1 MALEGGKR
9 YIDAILPG
17 EQFRGGDDPKATGGD
32 TPIVRLDKNKTVAG
46 GDTGGDPNTGQA
58 AVAAAGTTHN
68 LGSLN
73 GVFYTD
79 ATTSKP
85 TFQNYLQGSNTASDI
100 VAFITDDPNQI
111 YEVRSNNSGASA
123 QTDVGNT
130 AEISYSAGAS
140 PNYVSRTTLDDST
153 LATATQQLKIV
164 GVSRDADNDDLTSA
178 NVVWRVVINEH
189 FFGATTG
196 I

>member
-1 MALEGGKR
+1 MANSSS
-9 YIDAILPG
+9 
-17 EQFRGGDDPKATGGD
+17 TGFGLK
-32 TPIVRLDKNKTVAG
+32 PIKKVGQNYDAG
-46 GDTGGDPNTGQA
+46 GLGEYPVAASATAIYNQDLVAMANTGTA

-85 TFQNYLQGSNTASDI
+85 TFQNYLQGSNAATDI

-130 AEISYSAGAS
+130 AEISYSAGAT
-140 PNYVSRTTLDDST
+140 PNYISRTTLDDST

-164 GVSRDADNDDLTSA
+164 GVSRDPENSDLSSA

-196 I
+196 V

>member
-1 MALEGGKR
+1 MANSSSVGFGLKPLKKVGQNRDSGGLGE
-9 YIDAILPG
+9 YPVAASATAIYN
-17 EQFRGGDDPKATGGD
+17 QDM
-32 TPIVRLDKNKTVAG
+32 VAMANSG
-46 GDTGGDPNTGQA
+46 TA
-58 AVAAAGTTHN
+58 AVAAAATTHN

-85 TFQNYLQGSNTASDI
+85 TFQNYLAGSNTATDI
-100 VAFITDDPNQI
+100 VAFVTDDPNQV
-111 YEVRSNNSGASA
+111 YEIRSNNSGASA

-130 AEISYSAGAS
+130 AEISYLAGAT
-140 PNYVSRTTLDDST
+140 PNYISKTTLDDST
-153 LATATQQLKIV
+153 LGTTSQQLKIV
-164 GVSRDADNDDLTSA
+164 GVSRDIDNDDLTSA

-189 FFGATTG
+189 FFNTSTG

>member
-1 MALEGGKR
+1 MANSSS
-9 YIDAILPG
+9 
-17 EQFRGGDDPKATGGD
+17 TGFGLK
-32 TPIVRLDKNKTVAG
+32 PIKQVGQNYDAG
-46 GDTGGDPNTGQA
+46 GLGEYPVAASATAIYNQDLVAMANTGTA

-85 TFQNYLQGSNTASDI
+85 TFQNYLQGSNTATDI
-100 VAFITDDPNQI
+100 VAFITADPNQI

-130 AEISYSAGAS
+130 AEISYSAGAT

-164 GVSRDADNDDLTSA
+164 GVSRDPDNSDLTSA

-196 I
+196 V

>member
-1 MALEGGKR
+1 MANSSS
-9 YIDAILPG
+9 
-17 EQFRGGDDPKATGGD
+17 TGFGLK
-32 TPIVRLDKNKTVAG
+32 PIKKVGQNYDAG
-46 GDTGGDPNTGQA
+46 GLGEYPVAASATAIYNQDLVAMANTGTA

-73 GVFYTD
+73 GVFFTD
-79 ATTSKP
+79 ATTEKP
-85 TFQNYLQGSNTASDI
+85 TFANNLKASNTATDI

-111 YEVRSNNSGASA
+111 YEIRSNNSGASA

-130 AEISYSAGAS
+130 AEISYSAGAT
-140 PNYVSRTTLDDST
+140 PNYISRTTLDDST

-164 GVSRDADNDDLTSA
+164 GVSRDPENSDLTSA

-196 I
+196 V

>member
-1 MALEGGKR
+1 MANSSS
-9 YIDAILPG
+9 
-17 EQFRGGDDPKATGGD
+17 TGFGLK
-32 TPIVRLDKNKTVAG
+32 PIKKVGQNYDAG
-46 GDTGGDPNTGQA
+46 GLGEYPVAASATAIYNQDLVAMANTGTA

-130 AEISYSAGAS
+130 AEISYSAGAT

-164 GVSRDADNDDLTSA
+164 GVSRDPDNSDLTSA

-196 I
+196 V